1 MRTLKNFFALA
12 LPLSLVLTGVVVGSE
27 DAPPEHKKWMKEQG
41 ELMGKLRKG
50 VEVEAS
56 AKRMAE
62 VYKEVEAF
70 WAKRTSDVAGKTCKD
85 GQAASMEIATAAAAG
100 NAAGVGAG
108 MKNLGA
114 TCKGCHDAHREKI
127 SDTEYKI
134 K

>member
-1 MRTLKNFFALA
+1 VVA
-12 LPLSLVLTGVVVGSE
+12 LPLSLVLTGVLAGSE

-62 VYKEVEAF
+62 VYKEVGAF
-70 WAKRTSDVAGKTCKD
+70 WAKRTSDVAGKACND
-85 GQAASMEIATAAAAG
+85 GQAAAAEIATAAAAG

-108 MKNLGA
+108 MKTLGA
-114 TCKGCHDAHREKI
+114 SCKGCHDAHREKI
-127 SDTEYKI
+127 SDTEYRI

>member
-1 MRTLKNFFALA
+1 M
-12 LPLSLVLTGVVVGSE
+12 LTGVLAGSE

-41 ELMGKLRKG
+41 ELMGKLRKN
-50 VEVEAS
+50 VDVEAS

-62 VYKEVEAF
+62 VYKEVGVF
-70 WAKRTSDVAGKTCKD
+70 WAKRNSEAASKNCKD
-85 GQAASMEIATAAAAG
+85 GHAASMEIASAAAAG
-100 NAAGVGAG
+100 NTAGVGAA

-114 TCKGCHDAHREKI
+114 SCKGCHDAHREKI